1 MLKATARKK
10 PIAPP
15 PKPLLAIFPLLFIQH
30 WLLPTSSIFYFQIFT
45 KNPLVA
51 SSFLPYKEVFMR
63 HFLQRRPF
71 GSAFQNVELLASH
84 LKKNEKVWLILLPV
98 NTKVLFWSGTG
109 SLELI
114 VVFILI
120 MVPTCMLTSYRS
132 WSILFKNLW
141 DLVVAHLLFYVWI

>member
-15 PKPLLAIFPLLFIQH
+15 PKPLLAIFPLLFIRH

-63 HFLQRRPF
+63 HFLQRAF
-71 GSAFQNVELLASH
+71 SAFQNVELLASH
-84 LKKNEKVWLILLPV
+84 LKKNEQSLINSITCKYKSLILERNWLSRV
-98 NTKVLFWSGTG
+98 NCSIYIDTG
-109 SLELI
+109 AN
-114 VVFILI
+114 
-120 MVPTCMLTSYRS
+120 M
-132 WSILFKNLW
+132 
-141 DLVVAHLLFYVWI
+141 YVNII